1 MEIHVIQLQ
10 GDLTFCLI
18 EVDAFDNGE
27 VCTIEEA
34 KGRDDICPECLAEME
49 LANDDL

>member
-10 GDLTFCLI
+10 GDLTFCLK

-27 VCTIEEA
+27 VRTIEEA
-34 KGRDDICPECLAEME
+34 KCMEGICPECLAEME